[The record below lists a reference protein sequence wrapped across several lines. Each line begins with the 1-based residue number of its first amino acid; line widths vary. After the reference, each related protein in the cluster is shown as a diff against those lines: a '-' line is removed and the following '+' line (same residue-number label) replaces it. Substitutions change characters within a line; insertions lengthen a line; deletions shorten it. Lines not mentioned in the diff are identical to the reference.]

1 MLYNIKL
8 DATTMDEMDDE
19 YISMVLVLTL
29 VTLLPLILLL
39 FSLVILNDLFLD
51 IINVFNQYLPT

>member
-29 VTLLPLILLL
+29 VTLLPLLLLL